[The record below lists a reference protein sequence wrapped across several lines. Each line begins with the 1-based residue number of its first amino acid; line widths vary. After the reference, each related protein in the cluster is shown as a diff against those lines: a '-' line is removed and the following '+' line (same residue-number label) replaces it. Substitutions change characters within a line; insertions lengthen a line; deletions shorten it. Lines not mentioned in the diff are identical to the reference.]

1 MSLYQVI
8 IQPEAEAELDEA
20 YAFFESQQPGLG
32 LELLANL
39 SETISLL
46 EDNPLIFQKVYGEKR
61 RAIVKRFGYNVI
73 YKVVDKNV
81 FILAIMHGNRDP
93 WHWKIRG

>member
-20 YAFFESQQPGLG
+20 YAFFESQQAGLG
-32 LELLANL
+32 FELLANL

-46 EDNPLIFQKVYGEKR
+46 EDNPLIFQKYM
-61 RAIVKRFGYNVI
+61 VKSVELLSSG
-73 YKVVDKNV
+73 
-81 FILAIMHGNRDP
+81 LGIM
-93 WHWKIRG
+93 